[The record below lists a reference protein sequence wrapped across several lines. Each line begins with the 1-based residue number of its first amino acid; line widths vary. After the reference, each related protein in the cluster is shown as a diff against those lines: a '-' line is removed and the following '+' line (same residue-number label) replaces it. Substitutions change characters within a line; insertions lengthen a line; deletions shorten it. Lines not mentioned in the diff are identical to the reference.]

1 MANDAGQSG
10 KGNGRKSGMNIDTA
24 LVRELAELLNETGL
38 TEIEVEDDDRKIRV
52 SRGAVAAAAPVYA
65 AAPAP
70 AAAAPAPAAAAPAP
84 AAAAPAPAEAAAPVG
99 PDLTNAVKSPMVGT
113 AYLTPEPGAAP
124 FVSVG
129 QAVKEGDTLLIVEAM
144 KVMNPITAPRAGTV
158 TAILIDSAQ
167 PVEFDQPLVVIA

>member
-10 KGNGRKSGMNIDTA
+10 KGNGRRSGMNIDTA

-52 SRGAVAAAAPVYA
+52 SRGAVASAPVYA

-70 AAAAPAPAAAAPAP
+70 AAAAAPAP
-84 AAAAPAPAEAAAPVG
+84 AAAAPAPAEPAAPAG
-99 PDLTNAVKSPMVGT
+99 PDLKNAIKSPMVGT
-113 AYLTPEPGAAP
+113 CYLTPEPGAAP
-124 FVSVG
+124 FVTVG

-144 KVMNPITAPRAGTV
+144 KVMNPITAPRAGTI
-158 TAILIDSAQ
+158 TAILIETAQ
-167 PVEFDQPLVVIA
+167 PVEFDQPLVVIS